1 MIPKPEWS
9 EFHALSFPEVKHMR
23 ASDTELVCHIGRKQ
37 GKTAGGKQQRKIRLK
52 TKRKKHGKNDGIS
65 MKNLV
70 TR

>member
-1 MIPKPEWS
+1 MRLS
-9 EFHALSFPEVKHMR
+9 ETK
-23 ASDTELVCHIGRKQ
+23 LVCHIGRKQ

-52 TKRKKHGKNDGIS
+52 TKRKKHGKNDGNS

>member
-1 MIPKPEWS
+1 MYVYVYMSSS
-9 EFHALSFPEVKHMR
+9 E
-23 ASDTELVCHIGRKQ
+23 TELVCHRGRKQ

-52 TKRKKHGKNDGIS
+52 TKRKNMVKNGGNS

>member
-1 MIPKPEWS
+1 MSAS
-9 EFHALSFPEVKHMR
+9 ETK
-23 ASDTELVCHIGRKQ
+23 LVCHIGRKQ

-52 TKRKKHGKNDGIS
+52 TKRKKHGKNDGNS